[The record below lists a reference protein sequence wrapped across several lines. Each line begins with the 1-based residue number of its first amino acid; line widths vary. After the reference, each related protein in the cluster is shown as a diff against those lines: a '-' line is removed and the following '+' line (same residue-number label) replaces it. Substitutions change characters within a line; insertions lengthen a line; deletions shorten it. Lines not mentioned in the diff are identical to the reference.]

1 MHRCESVRQLF
12 ELQNKIEAFRISKNT
27 GSKLIKE
34 YCSDLRSQVQSA
46 ASLCTQRILALQNK
60 ITLQVDQYEEQL
72 NKSLEKNKEEHR
84 DDYNRIVNEIDKLTR
99 QYETNENSVFA
110 TIEIYQK
117 LEEEKIKLNEIV
129 FKRNYLKFHVNNMEQ
144 LNEAILGS
152 FSSIKEKNH
161 INS

>member
-110 TIEIYQK
+110 TIEI
-117 LEEEKIKLNEIV
+117 
-129 FKRNYLKFHVNNMEQ
+129 
-144 LNEAILGS
+144 
-152 FSSIKEKNH
+152 
-161 INS
+161 